1 MRFIVM
7 HKVDARMEAG
17 GPPDQVIIREMGE
30 LVQGSLK
37 DGTFLN
43 GAGLL
48 PSAKRVRIE
57 RAAGKSRSQRGPYA
71 GKNELIAAVT
81 MISASNIDA
90 AVEHAETLADALG
103 GAREIEVGPV
113 VEPWDLGLMPKP
125 EGNRPERFLLLT
137 KATAADEAS
146 DTGSE
151 HLAATRALAA
161 KLEGKGA
168 VLAAE
173 SFAPSSRGS
182 RLAGGAKGMRSWVD
196 GPFAESKELIAGFS
210 LLSLPGRAEA
220 VAWANRYAAILGD
233 NEVDIR
239 VVHEP

>member
-17 GPPDQVIIREMGE
+17 GPPDQDIIRDMGE

-37 DGTFLN
+37 NGTFLN
-43 GAGLL
+43 GAGLH
-48 PSAKRVRIE
+48 PSAKRVRVE
-57 RAAGKSRSQRGPYA
+57 RGAGKTHVERGPYA
-71 GKNELIAAVT
+71 GKNELVAAVT
-81 MISASNIDA
+81 MLSAPNMEA
-90 AVEHAETLADALG
+90 AIEHAETLADALG
-103 GAREIEVGPV
+103 SKREIEVGPV

-137 KATAADEAS
+137 KATAADEAA
-146 DTGSE
+146 DTAPQ
-151 HLAATRALAA
+151 HLAATRVLAA
-161 KLEGKGA
+161 KLDGRGA

-182 RLAGGAKGMRSWVD
+182 RLGSGAKGQRSWVD

-210 LLSLPGRAEA
+210 LLSLPSKTEA
-220 VAWANRYAAILGD
+220 LAWADRYAAILGD